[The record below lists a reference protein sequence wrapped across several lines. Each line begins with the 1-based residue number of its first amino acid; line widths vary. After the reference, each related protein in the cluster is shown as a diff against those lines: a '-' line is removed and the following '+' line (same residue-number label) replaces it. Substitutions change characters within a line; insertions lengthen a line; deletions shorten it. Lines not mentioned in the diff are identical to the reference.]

1 MILTLDDDDF
11 VIKSRFINN
20 LQMIGNSLNK
30 TIEYGILEIDA
41 DEQNNTNLREFIKF
55 DFELT
60 NDNIERLKKLFYLD
74 TGRIEKIIASQYF
87 KLEIFGN
94 NCIFVEEDIEKYQL
108 YLMRSKFFK
117 GINYVVIDELNYKK
131 LYHRWEK
138 KINFINYETDYICW
152 IDSNNYLILE
162 NLDVR
167 VQLITEKSI
176 MLIETLNEV
185 FLDKWS
191 YNDSNEILTLE
202 VNNYNQLL
210 RFFILFYLKM

>member
-30 TIEYGILEIDA
+30 TIEYGILEIDV

>member
-60 NDNIERLKKLFYLD
+60 NDNIKRLKKLFYLD

-185 FLDKWS
+185 FLDRWS